1 MYNKIFVPVDESRAS
16 LKALSEACKLAQN
29 TKAVLCMVHVV
40 DMTQFS
46 WGGTGYF
53 QSTEIHQAS
62 KEAGSRVLA
71 LAHEVLAKFDGVT
84 AEEHILESVGEKVAN
99 LLAGKAQEF
108 GCDLIV
114 MGTHGFSGVMHLLM
128 GSVAEGV
135 LRQADMPIMLV
146 RERADD

>member
-1 MYNKIFVPVDESRAS
+1 MYSKIFVPVDESRAS
-16 LKALSEACKLAQN
+16 LRALEEACNLAQN
-29 TKAVLCMVHVV
+29 TKAVLCLVHVV

-71 LAHEVLAKFDGVT
+71 QAHETLAKFDGIQ

-99 LLAGKAQEF
+99 LLAGKAKEF
-108 GCDLIV
+108 NCDLIV

-146 RERADD
+146 RDRADN